1 MEIEQNDSTVED
13 STVDAVVENQTT
25 EPTETRDILAQEF
38 EKLES
43 ANPEKA
49 EVVDEKAKEPEKQEE
64 TYAPKLNGYRKEE
77 REELAKL
84 PPNIQKMIDEREER
98 FHKGVNQYK
107 EAANYAK
114 TLDNAFKPY
123 KDYMQSLNVTPDVA
137 IQNLMKTEHTLRM
150 GSPQAKVE
158 MLQKLVHDYGIDLNA
173 VVQTPFDPYQMQLK
187 AHIDYLNQQNER
199 SQQTLQ
205 SVEDERMNSTIQQF
219 AVNKPFFD
227 EARNVMADLL
237 ERGLATDLDDAYNKA
252 LRFDENLFAKSNAQQ
267 QTVKQDQAAKAA
279 RAQALQ
285 IKGSPVGANSKP
297 TNMTTEEAVRY
308 AMAQHGL

>member
-1 MEIEQNDSTVED
+1 MENEEIGSTVEEPVE
-13 STVDAVVENQTT
+13 TVT
-25 EPTETRDILAQEF
+25 EQLTETRDIIEKQF
-38 EKLES
+38 DKLES
-43 ANPEKA
+43 AKPEQA
-49 EVVDEKAKEPEKQEE
+49 EVVDEQTKEPEKQEE
-64 TYAPKLNGYRKEE
+64 AYSPKLNGYRKEE

-84 PPNIQKMIDEREER
+84 PPNIQKMIDERETR
-98 FHKGVNQYK
+98 YHNGVNQYK

-150 GSPQAKVE
+150 GTPQAKVE
-158 MLQKLVHDYGIDLNA
+158 MFQKLAHDYGIDINA
-173 VVQTPFDPYQMQLK
+173 VAQAPFDPYQMQLK
-187 AHIDYLNQQNER
+187 AHIDYLNQQNEQSQR
-199 SQQTLQ
+199 SLQ
-205 SVEDERMNSTIQQF
+205 SVEDARLNSTIEQF
-219 AVNKPFFD
+219 ATNKPFFD

-237 ERGLATDLDDAYNKA
+237 DRGLATDLDDAYNKA

-267 QTVKQDQAAKAA
+267 QTIRQDQAAKAA
-279 RAQALQ
+279 KAQALQ

-297 TNMTTEEAVRY
+297 TNMTTEEAVRF